1 MDGRISTSM
10 NSKFDADKY
19 KVSQQQSWDSA
30 ASG

>member
-1 MDGRISTSM
+1 M
-10 NSKFDADKY
+10 NSKFDANKY